1 MKGGSDMTKENEM
14 INSVDA
20 LSVQETME
28 DIWRKTCGTWENCN
42 ESNVEPFLSKCLD
55 HNIDPQ
61 YCMNWIIQHSDQIPN
76 QSAVLDKAR
85 EWVNKHT
92 STGSPI
98 SASNP
103 ITD

>member
-1 MKGGSDMTKENEM
+1 
-14 INSVDA
+14 
-20 LSVQETME
+20 
-28 DIWRKTCGTWENCN
+28 
-42 ESNVEPFLSKCLD
+42 
-55 HNIDPQ
+55 
-61 YCMNWIIQHSDQIPN
+61 MNWIIQHSDQIPN